1 MKPLTRPASL
11 ALVAAGLLVIG
22 GCANSEPGTTNP
34 GSAGNNSTGTA
45 GNGSTGTAGTGSQG
59 TAGTT
64 GNGGSSATGTAGNGA
79 TGSAGSSATG
89 TAGNGATG
97 TAGNGAT
104 GSAGSSATGTAGN
117 GATGTAGSGATGT
130 AGRGGMTG
138 NAGRGGA
145 TGTAGT
151 GGAAGARGGTTG
163 TAGRGGTTGTAG
175 TTGAG
180 GSTSPTGTGGAI
192 TTTTALDCG
201 PNGYVVE
208 NHGPPANRVN
218 YIILGDGFSAADGA
232 AGGVFEKD
240 IANSMLR
247 RFSQNAFPYNR
258 YRNFVNICGIKLVS
272 TPICGSSTLGCCGD
286 DSSRLANCNMS
297 AVNSAYNALPKTLTI
312 DWRAVM
318 LNGSSWWNSGGTTML
333 YSGGNS
339 DAPGAALH
347 EGGHGFHQ
355 LADEYG
361 TCTGAGCGMNTNST
375 GSTGTVYQEVNSC
388 GNPTT
393 TDGKWDMWI
402 GYNATGATG
411 IQSTFV
417 SSRYVATGQYRPSDN
432 SMMNSLFCGR
442 DQANCTANT
451 AYNQVSREQMVMSIW
466 KRIHPIDSTEPT
478 AGAVSSPGV
487 LKVNVIDPAVIS
499 VDWTV
504 DSNPPMVNGGVTFD
518 TSTLAAGSHTIKA
531 TAYDNVGMDL
541 VRYRSSTC
549 PSSVTGS
556 YCHRTAWK
564 NSTQTVMWTFTK

>member
-1 MKPLTRPASL
+1 MKPLSRPTSL

-34 GSAGNNSTGTA
+34 GSAGSNGTGTAGNGSTGSAGSMGAGGTSAAGTGGSTSATGTGGSTSTGTAGNGSTGTGGSSSTGTGGSSATGTA
-45 GNGSTGTAGTGSQG
+45 GNGSTGTAGRG
-59 TAGTT
+59 
-64 GNGGSSATGTAGNGA
+64 GA
-79 TGSAGSSATG
+79 TGS
-89 TAGNGATG
+89 
-97 TAGNGAT
+97 
-104 GSAGSSATGTAGN
+104 
-117 GATGTAGSGATGT
+117 

-138 NAGRGGA
+138 
-145 TGTAGT
+145 TAGT
-151 GGAAGARGGTTG
+151 TGMAGRGGTTG
-163 TAGRGGTTGTAG
+163 AAGRGGTTGTAG
-175 TTGAG
+175 TTGTGG
-180 GSTSPTGTGGAI
+180 GSSPTGTGGAM
-192 TTTTALDCG
+192 TTTTPLDCG

-218 YIILGDGFSAADGA
+218 YIILGDGFTTADNA

-272 TPICGSSTLGCCGD
+272 TGAICASSTLGCCGD
-286 DSSRLANCNMS
+286 DSSRLANCNMTS
-297 AVNSAYNALPKTLTI
+297 VNAAYNALPKTLTI

-333 YSGGNS
+333 YSGGNT

-361 TCTGAGCGMNTNST
+361 TCTGGSCGTNTNGS
-375 GSTGTVYQEVNSC
+375 GSTGTAYQEVNSC
-388 GNPTT
+388 GNPKT
-393 TDGKWDMWI
+393 TDGKWDLWI

-411 IQSTFV
+411 VQSTFDG
-417 SSRYVATGQYRPSDN
+417 SRYVAVGAGQYRPSAN
-432 SMMNSLFCGR
+432 SMMNSLFCGGN
-442 DQANCTANT
+442 QANCTANT

-466 KRIHPIDSTEPT
+466 KRIHPIDSTEPA
-478 AGAVSSPGV
+478 AGAVTSPGV
-487 LKVNVIDPAVIS
+487 LKVNVIDATVIN

-518 TSTLAAGSHTIKA
+518 TSSLAAGSHTIKA
-531 TAYDNVGMDL
+531 TAYDNAADDL
-541 VRYRSSTC
+541 VRYKTSTC

-564 NSTQTVMWTFTK
+564 NSTQTVTWTFTK

>member
-1 MKPLTRPASL
+1 
-11 ALVAAGLLVIG
+11 
-22 GCANSEPGTTNP
+22 
-34 GSAGNNSTGTA
+34 
-45 GNGSTGTAGTGSQG
+45 
-59 TAGTT
+59 
-64 GNGGSSATGTAGNGA
+64 
-79 TGSAGSSATG
+79 
-89 TAGNGATG
+89 
-97 TAGNGAT
+97 
-104 GSAGSSATGTAGN
+104 
-117 GATGTAGSGATGT
+117 
-130 AGRGGMTG
+130 MTSP
-138 NAGRGGA
+138 
-145 TGTAGT
+145 
-151 GGAAGARGGTTG
+151 
-163 TAGRGGTTGTAG
+163 
-175 TTGAG
+175 TGAG
-180 GSTSPTGTGGAI
+180 GAN

-201 PNGYVVE
+201 PHGYNVE

-218 YIILGDGFSAADGA
+218 YIILRDGFSDADNA

-258 YRNFVNICGIKLVS
+258 YRNFVNICGIKLS
-272 TPICGSSTLGCCGD
+272 SPNKICTTSTLGCCGD
-286 DSSRLANCNMS
+286 DSSRLANCNMT
-297 AVNSAYNALPKTLTI
+297 AVNNAYNALPKTLTI

-333 YSGGNS
+333 YSGGNT

-361 TCTGAGCGMNTNST
+361 TCTGGSCGTNTN
-375 GSTGTVYQEVNSC
+375 GTGTSGTVNSEVNSC
-388 GNPTT
+388 GNPMT

-411 IQSTFV
+411 VQSTFDG
-417 SSRYVATGQYRPSDN
+417 SRYIAVGGGQYRPSAN
-432 SMMNSLFCGR
+432 SMMNSLFCNNSN
-442 DQANCTANT
+442 QATCTANT

-466 KRIHPIDSTEPT
+466 KRIHPIDSTEPA
-478 AGAVSSPGV
+478 AGAVTSPGV

-531 TAYDNVGMDL
+531 TAYDNVGTDL

-549 PSSVTGS
+549 PTSVKGS